1 MRAAS
6 SVSDDVPAA
15 IHSAPRRPGHGVPGR
30 YGRRVVRRRKVSS
43 AAASPATR
51 ARYAK
56 RRRRR
61 VALADN
67 DLSPAQWAALVAAW
81 GGCAYC
87 RAETPALQR
96 DCVLAI
102 SRGGRYT
109 LENVVPACASCNAS
123 KHNDEVTGW
132 LRRKRLDEHGFLL
145 RHATIVRALLPADP
159 D

>member
-1 MRAAS
+1 MAS
-6 SVSDDVPAA
+6 AT
-15 IHSAPRRPGHGVPGR
+15 
-30 YGRRVVRRRKVSS
+30 
-43 AAASPATR
+43 ASPATR

-67 DLSPAQWAALVAAW
+67 DLTSAQWDALVAAW

-87 RAETPALQR
+87 RAGTTVLRR

-109 LENVVPACASCNAS
+109 LENVVPACTSCNAS

-132 LRRKRLDEHGFLL
+132 LRRKKLDERDFLV
-145 RHATIVRALLPADP
+145 RHATILRDLRP
-159 D
+159 

>member
-1 MRAAS
+1 
-6 SVSDDVPAA
+6 
-15 IHSAPRRPGHGVPGR
+15 
-30 YGRRVVRRRKVSS
+30 VVRRRKVSS
-43 AAASPATR
+43 ATASPSTR

-67 DLSPAQWAALVAAW
+67 DLSPTQWDALLAAW

-87 RAETPALQR
+87 GAVVPALQR

-132 LRRKRLDEHGFLL
+132 LRRKKLDERAFLV
-145 RHATIVRALLPADP
+145 RHATILRALRPADP
-159 D
+159 G

>member
-1 MRAAS
+1 MLPP
-6 SVSDDVPAA
+6 SVSDVVPAA
-15 IHSAPRRPGHGVPGR
+15 GHARAGARSAGR
-30 YGRRVVRRRKVSS
+30 YRPRVVSRRKVSS
-43 AAASPATR
+43 ATASPATR

-67 DLSPAQWAALVAAW
+67 DLSPAQWEALVAAW
-81 GGCAYC
+81 GGCCAYC
-87 RAETPALQR
+87 HVETPALQR

-123 KHNDEVTGW
+123 KHNDEVTAW
-132 LRRKRLDEHGFLL
+132 LRRKRLDERDFLL
-145 RHATIVRALLPADP
+145 RHATILRALLPAGP